1 MDGFSNV
8 QLTMVDLVAPGQT
21 SIGSGSSHV
30 ISIEGS
36 TPIWAEETGPKAI
49 RTIIEAII
57 ADNGN
62 LHLTDPTVDTNG

>member
-1 MDGFSNV
+1 
-8 QLTMVDLVAPGQT
+8 MVDLVAPGQT

-36 TPIWAEETGPKAI
+36 TPIWAEETGPRAI

-57 ADNGN
+57 ADNGG
-62 LHLTDPTVDTNG
+62 LQLTAPTVDING

>member
-1 MDGFSNV
+1 
-8 QLTMVDLVAPGQT
+8 MVDLEDPGQT
-21 SIGSGSSHV
+21 SIGFGSSHV

-57 ADNGN
+57 ADNGG
-62 LHLTDPTVDTNG
+62 LQLTGPTADTNG